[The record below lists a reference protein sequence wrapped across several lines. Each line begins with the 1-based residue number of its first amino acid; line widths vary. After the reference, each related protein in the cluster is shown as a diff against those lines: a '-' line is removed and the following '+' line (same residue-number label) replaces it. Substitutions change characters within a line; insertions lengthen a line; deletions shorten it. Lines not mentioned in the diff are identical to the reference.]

1 MDSDDSGRSGDL
13 PWSLSRVTGCNL
25 DPAKHWYVVTQSL
38 CGVRPNA
45 FANYDIFR
53 RFPDEIRSV
62 PPADLKPACKG
73 SSFNTRQPNNL
84 YVVSSFGLCAALLR
98 QPKLRA
104 NGFVYSQ
111 KIIPVVDA
119 VNRIALDCEPPNNL
133 CSLGGKTVQSNEELK
148 KCQSRIAELEHEKK
162 ELEKFNEF
170 LISYLPPPLAA
181 SSPSGSSKESSS
193 DSCNSSIIEETLKS
207 PLAASSP
214 CSSKDSKNS
223 NTSSSS
229 NSSNSSIIE
238 ETLKSDLGPTLKKR
252 KVASECKKLS
262 AELDG
267 VLEKYHESLAC
278 ILGNSFL
285 YGEDKE
291 KAKVSEIIS
300 EVVNLVMDAKGGK
313 KGITELLLPDTY
325 KQFLESI
332 RVPDWVLLYF
342 KLQAKLPDAAWQTLL
357 NLTQL
362 GRSKVSWTVQT
373 ALNHI

>member
-1 MDSDDSGRSGDL
+1 MDSDDSGQSSDL

-25 DPAKHWYVVTQSL
+25 DPGKHWYVLTQSL
-38 CGVRPNA
+38 CGVRLNA

-62 PPADLKPACKG
+62 PSADLKPACKG
-73 SSFNTRQPNNL
+73 CSFNTTQPNNL

-119 VNRIALDCEPPNNL
+119 VNQIALDCEPPNSF
-133 CSLGGKTVQSNEELK
+133 CSLGGKSIQSNEELK

-162 ELEKFNEF
+162 EQEKFNEF
-170 LISYLPPPLAA
+170 LFSYLPPPLAA
-181 SSPSGSSKESSS
+181 SSPSGSSKESNSN
-193 DSCNSSIIEETLKS
+193 SCNSSIIEETLKS

-214 CSSKDSKNS
+214 SCSSKDS
-223 NTSSSS
+223 TDSSSS
-229 NSSNSSIIE
+229 SSSNSSIIE

-252 KVASECKKLS
+252 KVTSECKKLS

-291 KAKVSEIIS
+291 RAKVSGIIS
-300 EVVNLVMDAKGGK
+300 EVVNLVMNAKGGK

-325 KQFLESI
+325 KQFLESM
-332 RVPDWVLLYF
+332 RVPD
-342 KLQAKLPDAAWQTLL
+342 
-357 NLTQL
+357 
-362 GRSKVSWTVQT
+362 
-373 ALNHI
+373 

>member
-25 DPAKHWYVVTQSL
+25 DPTKHWYVVTQSL
-38 CGVRPNA
+38 CGVMPNA

-53 RFPDEIRSV
+53 RFPDEICSV
-62 PPADLKPACKG
+62 PPADLKPTCKG
-73 SSFNTRQPNNL
+73 CSFNTRQPNNL

-104 NGFVYSQ
+104 HGFVYSQ
-111 KIIPVVDA
+111 KIILVVDA
-119 VNRIALDCEPPNNL
+119 VNRIALDCEPLNSL
-133 CSLGGKTVQSNEELK
+133 CSLGGKTVQSSEELE

-181 SSPSGSSKESSS
+181 SSPSASSKESSS
-193 DSCNSSIIEETLKS
+193 DSCNMYSSIIETLKS

-214 CSSKDSKNS
+214 SSSSKDSTDS

-252 KVASECKKLS
+252 KTECRI
-262 AELDG
+262 G
-267 VLEKYHESLAC
+267 RCV
-278 ILGNSFL
+278 G
-285 YGEDKE
+285 
-291 KAKVSEIIS
+291 KVS
-300 EVVNLVMDAKGGK
+300 
-313 KGITELLLPDTY
+313 
-325 KQFLESI
+325 
-332 RVPDWVLLYF
+332 RVPCLYIR
-342 KLQAKLPDAAWQTLL
+342 Q
-357 NLTQL
+357 
-362 GRSKVSWTVQT
+362 
-373 ALNHI
+373 